1 MYVCR
6 DRDAARH
13 VVGWKALT
21 VDTRCSLA
29 RSRRV
34 RRQIHTKVSG
44 DGVVDKATLGK
55 MEEALTQNSA
65 AKGVVVE
72 FGYDVTSSC
81 WRPKCVRGGAMHGA
95 VTPPPPP
102 RGSLGRSLWLH
113 RGS

>member
-1 MYVCR
+1 M
-6 DRDAARH
+6 
-13 VVGWKALT
+13 
-21 VDTRCSLA
+21 
-29 RSRRV
+29 

-81 WRPKCVRGGAMHGA
+81 WRPKCVRAGAMHGA
-95 VTPPPPP
+95 VMCARGVPLP
-102 RGSLGRSLWLH
+102 RVPRAIALAASWLLTV
-113 RGS
+113 RV